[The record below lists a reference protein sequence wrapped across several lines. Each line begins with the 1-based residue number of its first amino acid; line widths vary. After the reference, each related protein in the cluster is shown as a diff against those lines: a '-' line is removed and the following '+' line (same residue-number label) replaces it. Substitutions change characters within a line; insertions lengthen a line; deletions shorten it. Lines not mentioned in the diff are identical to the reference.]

1 MNFETFL
8 IRLQEAKD
16 FSRIENAYSH
26 IIYDIFNLTLD
37 TSKYILIDTS
47 TYKRTDENTDAL
59 VPKDAIAVP
68 DFVIGNRAKNID
80 DVERK
85 GCIEAKYFD
94 KDIIKADELPDAKDR
109 LNNHYREGMER
120 RGYKNLYQ
128 NVVYINGWIWRF
140 FTRSS
145 SEIKKFDFTDENN
158 QTNSYYGIFLEY
170 LFSFNWD
177 ISEEVV
183 IE

>member
-8 IRLQEAKD
+8 MRLKEAKN

-80 DVERK
+80 DVKRK
-85 GCIEAKYFD
+85 GCIEVKYFD
-94 KDIIKADELPDAKDR
+94 RDINKADELSDDKDR
-109 LNNHYREGMER
+109 LKKHYREGMER
-120 RGYKNLYQ
+120 RGYEDLYQ
-128 NVVYINGWIWRF
+128 NVVYTNGWIWRF
-140 FTRSS
+140 IRSS
-145 SEIKKFDFTDENN
+145 SEIKEFDFTDKNN
-158 QTNSYYGIFLEY
+158 QTNSYYGVFLKY

-177 ISEEVV
+177 IS
-183 IE
+183 

>member
-68 DFVIGNRAKNID
+68 DFVIGNRAKSID

-128 NVVYINGWIWRF
+128 NVVYTNGWIWRF

-145 SEIKKFDFTDENN
+145 SEIKEFDFTDENN
-158 QTNSYYGIFLEY
+158 QTNSYYRIFLEY